1 MSNPCCGTLTKMK
14 SVQLSADLPP
24 ADSHIMLTYNSLPAR
39 PHRAMPR
46 NKTGI
51 YLGSDAPPNS
61 PRTYHSVPPL
71 AKPRG
76 TLFRPRTPTDN
87 KRRRAYTVPGQA
99 DLEQGE
105 SHLLPQVSV
114 KPVLLTDDP
123 DCLSTSLLYIYN
135 HPCPAPMALPYTPP
149 MILRLPILRPKQQQ
163 RVEALRIR
171 EEPRGFHPQ
180 PVRKAKPK
188 VKQDETQSLPGN
200 TNNDQAPVLRK
211 SARNF
216 VAAANS
222 GVTHLEDLGLEEL
235 SLRSVSTGRESS
247 IPPSI
252 IEDIQNTNKRM
263 VGLQECYSKICKGNL
278 SSLQS
283 LLPARKT
290 TGGRTKTIATPLTI
304 RSFRNPRSPHSV
316 VQYSDLRHKSM
327 GIGTSTKPLV
337 PAPYYYSS
345 KGLPNTTDDGGSKVR
360 LTRLPASSRST
371 ERVLAAP
378 GVGAISQ
385 SALNRQAASLPSDPP
400 QGIEG
405 IPPPSR
411 SSNTKFMDSEDHY
424 AHKDGFRVPSGTPA
438 VSATDLHKIGSSSS
452 VNEHQNDGQKAS
464 LPKDPRH
471 SSEVQPAAPPVSPAS
486 TRKLRTHVP
495 VNQNNSH
502 SIPTGLTNGGSISE
516 SASDVEDPRPDL
528 CSAKSEG
535 SSRSSTITQG
545 DRVLPSAVAIVVS
558 VQDDSGESHVVDLE
572 EELETEYEGDSKDA
586 VPHGDSEQ
594 LIHEWQEASEK
605 KQAEFQRLL
614 EEHQEIVSRI
624 EELEKVKEQGGGDI
638 PQGEVEEEG

>member
-1 MSNPCCGTLTKMK
+1 MNNTSGRTAPKMK

-51 YLGSDAPPNS
+51 YLGSDVPPNS
-61 PRTYHSVPPL
+61 PRMYHTVPPL
-71 AKPRG
+71 ARPRG
-76 TLFRPRTPTDN
+76 TLFRPRTPTD
-87 KRRRAYTVPGQA
+87 KRRR
-99 DLEQGE
+99 
-105 SHLLPQVSV
+105 
-114 KPVLLTDDP
+114 
-123 DCLSTSLLYIYN
+123 
-135 HPCPAPMALPYTPP
+135 
-149 MILRLPILRPKQQQ
+149 QQ
-163 RVEALRIR
+163 RVEALRVR

-188 VKQDETQSLPGN
+188 VKQDDSQSLTP
-200 TNNDQAPVLRK
+200 NNDQAPVLRK

-252 IEDIQNTNKRM
+252 VEDIQNTNRRM
-263 VGLQECYSKICKGNL
+263 VGLEECYSKICKGNL

-283 LLPARKT
+283 LLPARKAAGAT
-290 TGGRTKTIATPLTI
+290 TGIRTKTVATPLTI

-316 VQYSDLRHKSM
+316 VQYSDLRHKSK
-327 GIGTSTKPLV
+327 GTGAAKPPV

-378 GVGAISQ
+378 GVGTISQ
-385 SALNRQAASLPSDPP
+385 SALSRRAASLPSDPP
-400 QGIEG
+400 PGIEG
-405 IPPPSR
+405 IPPPSLN
-411 SSNTKFMDSEDHY
+411 SNAKFMDSEDHY

-438 VSATDLHKIGSSSS
+438 VSATDLHKMGSSSS
-452 VNEHQNDGQKAS
+452 LSDGRKNSSPQN
-464 LPKDPRH
+464 PRH
-471 SSEVQPAAPPVSPAS
+471 PVSSEAQPTVAPPASPAS
-486 TRKLRTHVP
+486 TRKFDPSTAS
-495 VNQNNSH
+495 NKNNSH
-502 SIPTGLTNGGSISE
+502 SIPTGLTNGHGSASE
-516 SASDVEDPRPDL
+516 SASDLDEPRPDPF
-528 CSAKSEG
+528 SARSEEG
-535 SSRSSTITQG
+535 SSRSSTLTQG
-545 DRVLPSAVAIVVS
+545 DAPGDTQGDTQRGRLSLSSVTIVVS
-558 VQDDSGESHVVDLE
+558 VENDSGESHVVDLE
-572 EELETEYEGDSKDA
+572 ETVETEYEGDSQA
-586 VPHGDSEQ
+586 GTSNEDSEQ

-605 KQAEFQRLL
+605 KHAELQRLL
-614 EEHQEIVSRI
+614 EEHQEIVSHI
-624 EELEKVKEQGGGDI
+624 EELEKMTEQAGGSSREAE
-638 PQGEVEEEG
+638 QEG